1 MANVHI
7 FYSSDG
13 DFDVLLNNLIEFCK
27 EKEYDV
33 YDYDESKDHILKI
46 LGERYI
52 RFEKDGYMF
61 HVDDKPMIN
70 IIRDYSAQKVN
81 RDKTLRRIII
91 HERRAHI
98 FSIAL
103 CTDIDN
109 FMMKDTSAFESIS
122 YSDPNDNKIY
132 TYLYPRNTEVKEYVS
147 LSELIR

>member
-1 MANVHI
+1 
-7 FYSSDG
+7 
-13 DFDVLLNNLIEFCK
+13 
-27 EKEYDV
+27 
-33 YDYDESKDHILKI
+33 
-46 LGERYI
+46 
-52 RFEKDGYMF
+52 
-61 HVDDKPMIN
+61 
-70 IIRDYSAQKVN
+70 
-81 RDKTLRRIII
+81 LRRIII

-147 LSELIR
+147 LSQLIR